1 MQTVDRLGEDTGAG
15 RLAHAA
21 RPAEEVGVG
30 QLAAFDRVLQGRGNV
45 LLPHDRRES
54 GGAVFACA
62 DDKITHGGTKIVKAG
77 RNRENLFSKISEAL
91 PIFCKDS
98 ESRVLRQIYLHF
110 VGWNMRNEARCI
122 VFENP
127 FPVPA
132 ICSVIFAGDSLR
144 CEYASRIKKDGS
156 RNSRLSQCVAAGR
169 LTLPSE
175 PIRRAAH

>member
-1 MQTVDRLGEDTGAG
+1 M
-15 RLAHAA
+15 
-21 RPAEEVGVG
+21 
-30 QLAAFDRVLQGRGNV
+30 
-45 LLPHDRRES
+45 
-54 GGAVFACA
+54 
-62 DDKITHGGTKIVKAG
+62 KAG

-98 ESRVLRQIYLHF
+98 ESLVLRQIYLHF
-110 VGWNMRNEARCI
+110 VGWNMRNEARRI

-132 ICSVIFAGDSLR
+132 ICPVIFAGDSLR

>member
-1 MQTVDRLGEDTGAG
+1 
-15 RLAHAA
+15 
-21 RPAEEVGVG
+21 
-30 QLAAFDRVLQGRGNV
+30 
-45 LLPHDRRES
+45 
-54 GGAVFACA
+54 
-62 DDKITHGGTKIVKAG
+62 VKAG

-144 CEYASRIKKDGS
+144 CEYASRI
-156 RNSRLSQCVAAGR
+156 
-169 LTLPSE
+169 
-175 PIRRAAH
+175 